1 MTCGKSETLFRLP
14 GLQASAK
21 RRNSKRCQHGGE
33 ARREMQHLDNLQVG
47 ELTAGVSLYPLWV
60 RFKKVFD
67 I

>member
-14 GLQASAK
+14 GLQASAE
-21 RRNSKRCQHGGE
+21 RSNGKRCQYGGDTS
-33 ARREMQHLDNLQVG
+33 REMQHLGNLPVG
-47 ELTAGVSLYPLWV
+47 ELTAMSSLYPFWV